1 MCTEAAW
8 PQSPNSSPLEGV
20 TMMSLGETERPT
32 PGRKVGSEGIAPPA
46 SPPLPPLPL
55 FLSPFP
61 RSSPGGR
68 PDGPAAP
75 RRRQAAGSGSR
86 TFPGGEGAA
95 GAGARAGSPCARARA
110 PARARRA
117 GPAGGVL
124 GPLHVLRARGWD
136 GGGVGGSHRLIISEP
151 PKRENLKFTCSG
163 SFERS
168 SGGGGSPHRLREKR
182 DRGPWSPRE
191 A

>member
-1 MCTEAAW
+1 MHRSSLTPEPKLLAPGGGDNGVAGRDRAAHAGAESGVGGDR
-8 PQSPNSSPLEGV
+8 PASLPAPSSP
-20 TMMSLGETERPT
+20 SL
-32 PGRKVGSEGIAPPA
+32 
-46 SPPLPPLPL
+46 SP
-55 FLSPFP
+55 SPFP
-61 RSSPGGR
+61 RSSPGR
-68 PDGPAAP
+68 ARCPL
-75 RRRQAAGSGSR
+75 RRQAAGSGSR

-95 GAGARAGSPCARARA
+95 GAGARAGPPCARARA
-110 PARARRA
+110 PARARRG

-124 GPLHVLRARGWD
+124 GPLLVLRARGWD